1 MSLAAINYTRAVRYA
16 NHKEEVDKISR
27 RSSQHF
33 QRMQD
38 EAKQARL
45 RAAQREREREQR
57 ERERERQR
65 RQQQAYA
72 REQAAA
78 LFARHDVNANGV
90 LGRDALCG
98 LLREALPQIGVEP
111 PDVAAVAVLLR
122 RCEMEEG
129 VTREDAE
136 SGGVGVT
143 LAGIPAVLLK
153 YKEYLREQTVLDE
166 AFAKYNVDGEGVM
179 GFQGLLA
186 MLRELAPDQRRAT
199 IRRVP
204 PPQPAA
210 TTRHAPGTAAHAP
223 PAPRRP
229 DAADAR
235 FVLRHCGDR
244 DLAATPPEEVRI
256 GPRQLRALLPALARW
271 LRRGAEAK
279 GTAPGEGA
287 GGQVIVMQGVP
298 PRPAASSGTIA
309 PAPAPPRA
317 PAPPPARSSVMC
329 VVQ

>member
-186 MLRELAPDQRRAT
+186 MLRELAPDQR
-199 IRRVP
+199 
-204 PPQPAA
+204 
-210 TTRHAPGTAAHAP
+210 
-223 PAPRRP
+223 P